1 MLFVTFNG
9 LAKNYRACGY
19 RAGWMVVSGELRH
32 ARDYIEG
39 LDMLASMRLCSNVP
53 GQYAI
58 QTALGGHQSID
69 ELVARTA
76 A

>member
-1 MLFVTFNG
+1 
-9 LAKNYRACGY
+9 
-19 RAGWMVVSGELRH
+19 MVVSGEKRH

-58 QTALGGHQSID
+58 QTALGGHQSIKS
-69 ELVARTA
+69 
-76 A
+76 